1 MIRVLLVYYE
11 PIPAGQTTHV
21 LALARR
27 LDRRRFEPVVVL
39 PDDLERPIAAF
50 RDAGVE
56 TVPLPLRKVR
66 WRPAAIRSFVR
77 LVRRGAFDVVHV
89 HSQEAGLVARPLAR
103 WAGAR
108 SVVYTPQV
116 IDIRRQR
123 WQWLYV
129 AVERALAHLTDRLI
143 SVSELDRKRM
153 IDWGIPARK
162 IVAIPNGIDLGAFD
176 DLPGPLQA
184 RRELGVAPGRPLV
197 MQVGRLSAQKDP
209 WTFVE
214 GAALALRARP
224 DIQFVLVGE
233 GPLEAELERVI
244 ADRGLGENVRLLG
257 WHEDAFRLM
266 AAADVVTLTSRW
278 EGMPH
283 TLLEAMA
290 CARPVVTT
298 GVNGSPE
305 IVEDGVTG
313 YLVPPGD
320 PRAWAGRVL
329 DVIEHPTRAARM
341 GRAGR
346 RRVERDFS
354 LRVVVPRIE
363 RLYSQLV
370 SSRSSKNPL

>member
-39 PDDLERPIAAF
+39 PDNLERPIAAF
-50 RDAGVE
+50 RDAGVDV
-56 TVPLPLRKVR
+56 VPLPLRKVR

-77 LVRRGAFDVVHV
+77 LVRRGAFHVVHV

-108 SVVYTPQV
+108 NVVYTPQV
-116 IDIRRQR
+116 IDIRRRR

-129 AVERALAHLTDRLI
+129 AVERVLARLTDRLI
-143 SVSELDRKRM
+143 SVSELDRQRL
-153 IDWGIPARK
+153 IHWGIPAQK
-162 IVAIPNGIDLGAFD
+162 IVTIPNGIDLGAFD
-176 DLPGPLQA
+176 DLPGPLQV
-184 RRELGVAPGRPLV
+184 RRELGVDPGRPLV

-209 WTFVE
+209 LAFVE
-214 GAALALRARP
+214 GAALALRARS
-224 DIQFVLVGE
+224 DAQFALVGE
-233 GPLEAELERVI
+233 GPLAAELEREI
-244 ADRGLGENVRLLG
+244 AHRGLEEHVALLG

-266 AAADVVTLTSRW
+266 GAADVVTLTSRW

-290 CARPVVTT
+290 CARPVVATD
-298 GVNGSPE
+298 VNGCPV
-305 IVEDGVTG
+305 IVENGVTG

-329 DVIEHPTRAARM
+329 NLVDHPSRAARM

-354 LRVVVPRIE
+354 LQVVVPRIE
-363 RLYSQLV
+363 RLYTEL
-370 SSRSSKNPL
+370 